1 MSCTRLIGVGLVFL
15 LIDSAFESADVEKSG
30 KIGSNNVVEILE
42 TLIGKGLT
50 EHEQEIVKGEISF

>member
-1 MSCTRLIGVGLVFL
+1 M
-15 LIDSAFESADVEKSG
+15 EKSG

-50 EHEQEIVKGEISF
+50 EHEQEIVKGEISFYLVLDSFVYAAIIGLSKQSIQIEI